1 MCALLQ
7 AVDVSFGYARGE
19 PVLNTVR
26 AVVPRGGVV
35 GILGPNGSG
44 KTSLLRLLAGL
55 QAPWQGHVTLDGTDL
70 KSLGRAAAARRIAV
84 VPQET
89 QLAFDYSVLE
99 MAVMGRYPHL
109 GAFEVEGPDD
119 LRIARE
125 ALGATGT
132 LHLESRPFN
141 TLSGGEKQRVV
152 IAGALTQFSHEAR
165 SPHTEVLLL
174 DEPTASLDLAYQLEI
189 RSILL
194 ELNARR
200 GLTVVVSTHDLNL
213 AAGLCRDLILL
224 DRGRVLAAGSVEA
237 MLNPSLIRQLY
248 DVDVDITTHPR
259 TGHLTVVPLARGREA
274 ARGEGAPASGATEAG
289 LRGHRV

>member
-1 MCALLQ
+1 MSNVGLVAHG
-7 AVDVSFGYARGE
+7 VSFGYARAE
-19 PVLNTVR
+19 PVLTEVN

-55 QAPWQGHVTLDGTDL
+55 HTPWRGHVTLDGTDL
-70 KSLGRAAAARRIAV
+70 KSLGRARVARRIAV

-109 GAFEVEGPDD
+109 GTFEVEGPDD
-119 LRIARE
+119 LKLARE
-125 ALGATGT
+125 TLHATGT
-132 LHLESRPFN
+132 LHLESRSFN

-152 IAGALTQFSHEAR
+152 IAGALTQLGHGAPSQ
-165 SPHTEVLLL
+165 HTEVLLL

-194 ELNARR
+194 ELNAHR
-200 GLTVVVSTHDLNL
+200 GLTIVVSTHDLNL

-224 DRGRVLAAGSVEA
+224 ERGRVLAAGSVDA

-248 DVDVDITTHPR
+248 DVDVDIAPHPR
-259 TGHLTVVPLARGREA
+259 TGHLTVVPIARAGRTIQ
-274 ARGEGAPASGATEAG
+274 PAKQ
-289 LRGHRV
+289 